1 MLGISNGV
9 ARLAATAW
17 VVAACFLGQAA
28 FAAQEQAKA
37 APAKTATV
45 STAKAEVGSME
56 GYQIGP
62 GDVIAI
68 SVWNNPDLTRV
79 VPVLPDGK
87 ISFPL
92 IGELKASD
100 LTVPQLMEA
109 LKKALAP
116 YAPNPQLSVEVQQT
130 RSLTIY
136 VIGKVNRPGNFS
148 YSSNVDVLQ
157 ALSMAGGLNPFAK
170 RSSIKILR
178 TTKTGKQEFAFD
190 YDAVTEDG
198 DLEQNI
204 ELKRGDVVIVP

>member
-1 MLGISNGV
+1 
-9 ARLAATAW
+9 
-17 VVAACFLGQAA
+17 
-28 FAAQEQAKA
+28 
-37 APAKTATV
+37 
-45 STAKAEVGSME
+45 ME
-56 GYQIGP
+56 GYQIGA
-62 GDVIAI
+62 GDVLAI

-116 YAPNPQLSVEVQQT
+116 YAPDPQLSVEVQQT

-136 VIGKVNRPGNFS
+136 VIGKVNRPGNFT
-148 YSSNVDVLQ
+148 YSSNIDVLQ

-198 DLEQNI
+198 DLGQNI